1 MPMKASP
8 LKAALAAGRVQIGTW
23 INLIRTPSILTLLKS
38 AGMDYARVDMEH
50 SSPSLET
57 VATMATLARA
67 LDFPVLVRPPA
78 GSREWI
84 TRLLDAGVWGLHIP
98 QVDNPEIAHEVVK
111 AARYAP
117 LGLRGMG
124 GLGPGNDFEALTDLS
139 SQLAFLNDQIH
150 ITVMLESAE
159 AFRNLDEIVGMPGID
174 AVTLGPSDLAQ
185 ELGVIGTPDRAK
197 VINEYRERMIAA
209 ARKHGKDVAMMVN
222 SVEDANRWIRAGV
235 KMIVYASDVDILMS
249 GFGAVV
255 KQLRQ
260 IEQS

>member
-1 MPMKASP
+1 MPMKANP
-8 LKAALAAGRVQIGTW
+8 LKTALAAGGVQIGTW

-38 AGMDYARVDMEH
+38 AGMNYARIDMEH
-50 SSPSLET
+50 STPSLES

-98 QVDNPEIAHEVVK
+98 QVDNPEIAHEVVQ

-117 LGLRGMG
+117 LGMRGMG
-124 GLGPGNDFEALTDLS
+124 GLGPGNDFEALTDPS
-139 SQLAFLNDQIH
+139 SQLTFLNDQVH

-185 ELGVIGTPDRAK
+185 ELGVICSPDRAK

-209 ARKHGKDVAMMVN
+209 ARKHGKHVAMLVN
-222 SVEDANRWIRAGV
+222 SVDEANRWIRAGV
-235 KMIVYASDVDILMS
+235 KMIVYASDVDILMN
-249 GFGAVV
+249 GYGGVV

-260 IEQS
+260 VQPS